1 MNATESDIETLRI
14 HTEASSSECKIA
26 VPRKQAS
33 AAASDVLGP
42 LEYTRSD
49 IRLLIRQC
57 RHDKDL
63 INAAVASIMEDSS
76 RGVTDRTHGVLCEK
90 KARANENARR
100 TEKKKKTVATL
111 AQTGQF
117 SDPPPACYEPGY
129 TCHLSKKSPIPE
141 KRRMTNFKEMR
152 GGEDRELS
160 GRSNFLIDSAREKGG
175 GGNFLM
181 NFCGIG
187 VLSRVAPLPS
197 TLPAP
202 RLPR

>member
-1 MNATESDIETLRI
+1 M
-14 HTEASSSECKIA
+14 
-26 VPRKQAS
+26 
-33 AAASDVLGP
+33 
-42 LEYTRSD
+42 
-49 IRLLIRQC
+49 
-57 RHDKDL
+57 
-63 INAAVASIMEDSS
+63 
-76 RGVTDRTHGVLCEK
+76 LCEN

-117 SDPPPACYEPGY
+117 SDPPPACYEPGH

-181 NFCGIG
+181 NLIRNSKEKGGGRTQSSGEQFPYCF
-187 VLSRVAPLPS
+187 S
-197 TLPAP
+197 
-202 RLPR
+202 